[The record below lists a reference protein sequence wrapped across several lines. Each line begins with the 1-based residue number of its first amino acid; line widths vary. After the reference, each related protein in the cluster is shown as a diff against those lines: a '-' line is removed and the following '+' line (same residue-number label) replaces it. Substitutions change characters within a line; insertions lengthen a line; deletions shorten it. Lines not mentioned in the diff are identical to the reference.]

1 MLIRCENVICGYGR
15 TPSENPVLKGI
26 NLDIEEGKSYCILGA
41 NGCGKT
47 TLLRALSG
55 MLPYEGSISLEGK
68 QVSKLKRKE
77 IASKM
82 AMLSQISQIYFSY
95 TVEEAV
101 MLGRYLYADNFLGIP
116 GKRDREIV
124 SECIEKNGLKDLR
137 NRQISSL
144 SGGQMQRMLLAR
156 TMAQMTPIIILD
168 EPTNHLDLKYRAEL
182 ESFLKEWKKDSGHT
196 LIAVF
201 HDINSAI
208 EIGDEFI
215 FMKDGKIAM
224 KGAKEMLLDGDELK
238 KIYGMDVK
246 SYMKKQL
253 LFWQ

>member
-1 MLIRCENVICGYGR
+1 
-15 TPSENPVLKGI
+15 
-26 NLDIEEGKSYCILGA
+26 
-41 NGCGKT
+41 
-47 TLLRALSG
+47 
-55 MLPYEGSISLEGK
+55 
-68 QVSKLKRKE
+68 
-77 IASKM
+77 
-82 AMLSQISQIYFSY
+82 
-95 TVEEAV
+95 
-101 MLGRYLYADNFLGIP
+101 
-116 GKRDREIV
+116 
-124 SECIEKNGLKDLR
+124 
-137 NRQISSL
+137 
-144 SGGQMQRMLLAR
+144 MQRMLLAR

-253 LFWQ
+253 SFWM

>member
-1 MLIRCENVICGYGR
+1 MIRCENVVCGYGR
-15 TPSENPVLKGI
+15 TPSDNPVLKGI
-26 NLDIEEGKSYCILGA
+26 NLEIEEGKSYCILGA

-47 TLLRALSG
+47 TLLRAISG
-55 MLPYEGSISLEGK
+55 MLPYQGSITLGDK

-77 IASKM
+77 IASCI

-116 GKRDREIV
+116 SKRDREIV
-124 SECIEKNGLKDLR
+124 SECIEKNGLKELKD
-137 NRQISSL
+137 RQISSL

-156 TMAQMTPIIILD
+156 TMAQMTPIIVLD

-215 FMKDGKIAM
+215 FMKEGQIVSER
-224 KGAKEMLLDGDELK
+224 AKENFLDGDELQE
-238 KIYGMDVK
+238 IYGMDVK
-246 SYMKKQL
+246 LYMKKQL
-253 LFWQ
+253 LFWK